1 MGTVRR
7 LWLTLL
13 FALAIFSVLTTV
25 AYGLGLLT

>member
-1 MGTVRR
+1 MGTARR

-13 FALAIFSVLTTV
+13 LGFTIFSVLMSI

>member
-7 LWLTLL
+7 LWLTFL
-13 FALAIFSVLTTV
+13 FAMLIFGVLTSI

>member
-1 MGTVRR
+1 MGTPRR

-13 FALAIFSVLTTV
+13 FGLAIFSVLTSI

>member
-1 MGTVRR
+1 MGLLRR

-13 FALAIFSVLTTV
+13 LGLVIFSVLTSI